1 MFPMVLRGERGMGRW
16 LEEEDVSGQDGL
28 IKRMHRILYWFCN

>member
-1 MFPMVLRGERGMGRW
+1 MFPMVLRRERGMGRR

-28 IKRMHRILYWFCN
+28 IEKILYWFCN